1 MCGRERKERELFR
14 KCLGDETCVLKR
26 TSPRRFHPGLSSVLG
41 FWNFFLKMVINVRKK
56 SWAEF
61 LRPISMRADFRVIS

>member
-26 TSPRRFHPGLSSVLG
+26 TSLRRFPAMEAVCELSESNYGLSACPVLPNVSDFELFVSTASV
-41 FWNFFLKMVINVRKK
+41 I
-56 SWAEF
+56 
-61 LRPISMRADFRVIS
+61 

>member
-14 KCLGDETCVLKR
+14 KCIGDETCVLKR
-26 TSPRRFHPGLSSVLG
+26 TTLRRLHPGLPLVLG
-41 FWNFFLKMVINVRKK
+41 FWNLKKVIHVRKK

-61 LRPISMRADFRVIS
+61 LRPISMGADFGVIS